1 MLLAGAVFP
10 VLLYLLLRYLGLM
23 SLARLG
29 VIFLIGLSGGALLV
43 VRPKLGAFFMV
54 FYIYAGLRFYLPA
67 IASVAITGVTTV
79 AVVLEALRR
88 DKFQVADGLFW
99 FSTAA
104 FFVVCVQSM
113 IWARD
118 YGQSFTT
125 LGVLFKT
132 VLLTVIV
139 AYVVRSPEDLR
150 ALGKWVFAGGVG
162 TVLLGTVNMMMG
174 LASDGMIAADANM
187 MRFSGTQMNPNYAA
201 AIMLSALPLGV
212 FYVKHATGAIRK
224 ILGFVGIVVLIAG
237 VFATL
242 SRAAFFAFAAVILG
256 VLLREVRSR
265 RTGLAIL
272 LLFAIGILLS
282 PRYYWVRFLAVA
294 DVSSAVASDWSFY
307 MRYIA
312 LRGAWEAFLDHPFT
326 GVGLRNL
333 STNLGSGSIIRIG
346 PHNMYIGLLGELGIF
361 GFVAYFTIQYSAFR
375 HLLAG
380 TISRWP
386 ADYRWLNDLSYYMAL
401 GVISALVSGLFMDG
415 EYTYMVWIPV
425 ANGLAV
431 GYLLRKFGRGGS
443 GTGSGLADRHT
454 GDHSG

>member
-1 MLLAGAVFP
+1 LDIHDQTSRSRSGDLLLLAGAVFP

-29 VIFLIGLSGGALLV
+29 VIALIGLSGGALLI

-54 FYIYAGLRFYLPA
+54 FYIYAGLRFYLPG
-67 IASVAITGVTTV
+67 IASAAITGVTTV

-88 DKFQVADGLFW
+88 DEFQVTDRLFW

-104 FFVVCVQSM
+104 FFVICVQSM

-132 VLLTVIV
+132 VVLTVIV
-139 AYVVRSPEDLR
+139 AYVIKSPEDLR
-150 ALGKWVFAGGVG
+150 ALGKWIFAGGVA
-162 TVLLGTVNMMMG
+162 TVLLGVVNMMLG
-174 LASDGMIAADANM
+174 LTAHTMIVASANM
-187 MRFSGTQMNPNYAA
+187 MRFSGTQINPNYAA
-201 AIMLSALPLGV
+201 AIMLSALPLGI
-212 FYVKHATGAIRK
+212 FYVKHAPGSIRK
-224 ILGFVGIVVLIAG
+224 IVGFAGIVVLIAG

-242 SRAAFFAFAAVILG
+242 SRAAFFAFAVIILA

-282 PRYYWVRFLAVA
+282 PRYYWVRVLAVV

-307 MRYIA
+307 MRYTA
-312 LRGAWEAFLDHPFT
+312 LRGAWEAFLDHPFA
-326 GVGLRNL
+326 GVGLRNFAT
-333 STNLGSGSIIRIG
+333 SLGSGSIIRIG
-346 PHNMYIGLLGELGIF
+346 PHNMYVSLLAELGIF
-361 GFVAYFTIQYSAFR
+361 GFIAYFSIQYSAFR

-380 TISRWP
+380 IRSRWP
-386 ADYRWLNDLSYYMAL
+386 ANYRWLNDLSYYMAL
-401 GVISALVSGLFMDG
+401 SIISALVSGLFMDG
-415 EYTYMVWIPV
+415 EYHYMVWIPI

-431 GYLLRKFGRGGS
+431 GYLLRKFGR
-443 GTGSGLADRHT
+443 
-454 GDHSG
+454 